1 MTLRLLAEVSPQDL
15 LVSLSELQTNL
26 LGYIKSMALKCTVD
40 LSIPDIIH
48 RRGGAAT
55 LADIAADTKIHPAKV
70 PDLQRVMEV
79 LSTTGI
85 FTATAGKDSGD
96 PVYGLT
102 TACRFLVGY
111 LNLSPMVPFLVSPLV
126 VSSFFSMSDWLRKE
140 PAAAGSLF
148 ELAHGCSQSEMAN
161 QDAAFSSLLNDSV
174 AADSQLF
181 LEVVIMDKRRIFRGL
196 SSLVDVGGGHHGAAA
211 QVIARAFP
219 RIKCTVLDL
228 PHVVSQATA
237 SDGNMHF
244 IAGDMFE
251 SIPSAD
257 AVFLKV

>member
-1 MTLRLLAEVSPQDL
+1 MTAQSTAD
-15 LVSLSELQTNL
+15 T
-26 LGYIKSMALKCTVD
+26 
-40 LSIPDIIH
+40 IH
-48 RRGGAAT
+48 GRGGAAT
-55 LADIAADTKIHPAKV
+55 LADMADTKIHPAKV

-111 LNLSPMVPFLVSPLV
+111 RNLSPMVPFLVSPLV

-148 ELAHGCSQSEMAN
+148 EVAHGCSQWEMAN

-181 LEVVIMDKRRIFRGL
+181 LEVIIWT
-196 SSLVDVGGGHHGAAA
+196 
-211 QVIARAFP
+211 RA
-219 RIKCTVLDL
+219 
-228 PHVVSQATA
+228 VS
-237 SDGNMHF
+237 F
-244 IAGDMFE
+244 AG
-251 SIPSAD
+251 
-257 AVFLKV
+257 